1 MASRTG
7 IVKVRIT
14 QRSDLAEGKGTINFS
29 VDDVSRSVITWRCK
43 G

>member
-14 QRSDLAEGKGTINFS
+14 QRSDLAQGGTINFS